1 MALSLATVK
10 AALRIDYVDDDSE
23 LSRLILAAEA
33 FVESYT
39 GVRIS
44 SASRTMTLLTFK
56 RTKFAEY
63 PRTVTSSVSYKD
75 ADNNTVAMTS
85 GTDYWT
91 DTTQALD
98 AIEFLNAPATYP
110 GTVITVTYTAG
121 YATMPNEVA
130 QVVISLVG
138 LWYNNPEAAQPI
150 TMTSVPLGGMFML
163 EHLRVKAPF
172 S

>member
-44 SASRTMTLLTFK
+44 SASRSMTLLSFK
-56 RTKFAEY
+56 RTKFADY
-63 PRTVTSSVSYKD
+63 PRTLTGAVTYYNEANVF
-75 ADNNTVAMTS
+75 TVMS
-85 GTDYWT
+85 QGYWT

-98 AIEFLNAPATYP
+98 AIEFTEVPATYP
-110 GTVITVTYTAG
+110 GTVITVSYTAG
-121 YATMPNEVA
+121 YATMPNEIA

-163 EHLRVKAPF
+163 EQLRVKAPF

>member
-56 RTKFAEY
+56 RTKFADY
-63 PRTVTSSVSYKD
+63 PRTVTGAVTYYNE
-75 ADNNTVAMTS
+75 ANVYTVMGFA
-85 GTDYWT
+85 GYWT

-98 AIEFLNAPATYP
+98 AIEFTEVPATYP
-110 GTVITVTYTAG
+110 GTVITVFYTAG
-121 YATMPNEVA
+121 YATMPNEIA

-163 EHLRVKAPF
+163 EQLRVKAPF

>member
-39 GVRIS
+39 GVRLS
-44 SASRTMTLLTFK
+44 SASRTMSLLTFK
-56 RTKFAEY
+56 RTKFADY
-63 PRTVTSSVSYKD
+63 PRTVTTSVGYYD
-75 ADNNTVAMTS
+75 ENNNFVSMPA
-85 GTDYWT
+85 TDYWT

-98 AIEFLNAPATYP
+98 AIEFLTAPATYP
-110 GTVITVTYTAG
+110 GRVITVTYVAG

-150 TMTSVPLGGMFML
+150 TMTSAPLGGMFML

>member
-39 GVRIS
+39 GVRLS
-44 SASRTMTLLTFK
+44 STSRTMSLLAFK
-56 RTKFAEY
+56 RTKFADY
-63 PRTVTSSVSYKD
+63 PWTSTSSVSYYD
-75 ADNNTVAMTS
+75 ADNNFIVMTPV
-85 GTDYWT
+85 TDYWT
-91 DTTQALD
+91 DTTQD
-98 AIEFLNAPATYP
+98 VKAIEFLNFPATYS
-110 GTVITVTYTAG
+110 GKVITVTYVAG
-121 YATMPNEVA
+121 YGTMPNEIA

>member
-44 SASRTMTLLTFK
+44 SASRTMNLLTFK

-63 PRTVTSSVSYKD
+63 PRTATGAVTYYDASNVFTVMSS
-75 ADNNTVAMTS
+75 
-85 GTDYWT
+85 GYWT
-91 DTTQALD
+91 DTTQAID
-98 AIEFLNAPATYP
+98 AIEFLEYPATYP

>member
-44 SASRTMTLLTFK
+44 SASRTMSLLTFK
-56 RTKFAEY
+56 RTKFADY
-63 PRTVTSSVSYKD
+63 PWTATSGVTYYD
-75 ADNNTVAMTS
+75 ADNVSTVMPS
-85 GTDYWT
+85 GFWT
-91 DTTQALD
+91 DTTQEIK
-98 AIEFLNAPATYP
+98 AIEFLEAPATYP
-110 GTVITVTYTAG
+110 GTVITVTYVAG

>member
-1 MALSLATVK
+1 MALSLSTVK

-44 SASRTMTLLTFK
+44 SASRTMSLLAFK

-63 PRTVTSSVSYKD
+63 PWTATSGVTYYD
-75 ADNNTVAMTS
+75 ADNVFTVMPS
-85 GTDYWT
+85 DRFWT
-91 DTTQALD
+91 DISQEIK
-98 AIEFLNAPATYP
+98 AIEFLEFPATYP
-110 GTVITVTYTAG
+110 GKVITVTYVAG

-138 LWYNNPEAAQPI
+138 LWYNNPEAAQPV